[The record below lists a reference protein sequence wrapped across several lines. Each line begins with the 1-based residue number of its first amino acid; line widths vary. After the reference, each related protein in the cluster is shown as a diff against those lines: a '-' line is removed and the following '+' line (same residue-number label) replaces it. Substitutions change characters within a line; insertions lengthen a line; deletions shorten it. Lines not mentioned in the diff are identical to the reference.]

1 MAVKIIHPILALCA
15 LLGILKLTL
24 SIRAPFT
31 LSSPRNPGSL
41 NRRLQLED
49 EVAPIVKRFLQLRV
63 GSSDNKQKSA
73 FWYYTGSV
81 RDPVSGREIVGI
93 EGVEKISVIT
103 SDLTSFLGSP
113 AAANNF
119 SQAIADQFLHTPMS
133 SQSTSTAKSYLS
145 HKLFLYVDAQNRTSP
160 VSSFRKS
167 RMAPARSVNPFKELL
182 EWVQLDVNSVSVESN
197 SKEAGDGAP
206 RSNCRVIST
215 VMWPGGRT
223 MEGRLFLE
231 SLDTATTGIASPNL
245 SPSAMGIAVHHT
257 ILGRKLKPVN
267 KWIAFGPSQEGS
279 VGKSSE
285 VYRLQENRS
294 PHMVLNPWSKMK
306 KLSAEDSYLAH
317 SPIRMFYKRYGTAPA
332 WMAPQRPCEIE
343 LYGYRIDN
351 PNWLPSATKELFQ
364 SYANEFFVTSNPST
378 AALVDEKNDPYF
390 KYKPWY
396 TKLATLLKH

>member
-1 MAVKIIHPILALCA
+1 MKIMRPILACYA
-15 LLGILKLTL
+15 LLGVLKFAL
-24 SIRAPFT
+24 SIKAP
-31 LSSPRNPGSL
+31 LASSLPRNPGSF

-63 GSSDNKQKSA
+63 GSDNKQSSA

-93 EGVEKISVIT
+93 EGVEKICALT
-103 SDLTSFLGSP
+103 SNLTSFLGGP
-113 AAANNF
+113 NTATNF
-119 SQAIADQFLHTPMS
+119 SQAIADQFLLAPMS
-133 SQSTSTAKSYLS
+133 PQSMSTSKSYLS

-167 RMAPARSVNPFKELL
+167 RMAPARPVNPFKELL
-182 EWVQLDVNSVSVESN
+182 EWVQLDVNQVRVDSN
-197 SKEAGDGAP
+197 SKEPGEGAL
-206 RSNCRVIST
+206 RSNCRVVST

-223 MEGRLFLE
+223 MEGRLLLE
-231 SLDTATTGIASPNL
+231 SLDTATTGISSPHFA
-245 SPSAMGIAVHHT
+245 PSAMGIAVHHT
-257 ILGRKLKPVN
+257 IRGRKLKPVN

-285 VYRLQENRS
+285 VYRLQENRA
-294 PHMVLNPWSKMK
+294 PRMVLNPWNKMK
-306 KLSAEDSYLAH
+306 KISTEDAHLAH

-351 PNWLPSATKELFQ
+351 PKLLPSTTKELFQ
-364 SYANEFFVTSNPST
+364 PYAKEFFATSNPST
-378 AALVDEKNDPYF
+378 AALVDEKNDPLF

-396 TKLATLLKH
+396 TKVATLLKQ

>member
-1 MAVKIIHPILALCA
+1 MRPVLAFCA
-15 LLGILKLTL
+15 LLGFLKLTM
-24 SIRAPFT
+24 SIRAP
-31 LSSPRNPGSL
+31 SSPSLPRNPGSL

-49 EVAPIVKRFLQLRV
+49 EVVPIVKRFLQLRV

-93 EGVEKISVIT
+93 EGVEKISPIT

-113 AAANNF
+113 AAINNF
-119 SQAIADQFLHTPMS
+119 SQAIADQFLHAPVPPHS
-133 SQSTSTAKSYLS
+133 ISTAKSYLS

-167 RMAPARSVNPFKELL
+167 RMAPARPVNPFKELL
-182 EWVQLDVNSVSVESN
+182 EWVQLDVNPVSMASN

-257 ILGRKLKPVN
+257 IRGRKLKPVN

-285 VYRLQENRS
+285 VYRLQENRA
-294 PHMVLNPWSKMK
+294 PRMVLNPWGKMK
-306 KLSAEDSYLAH
+306 KLSKDETHLAC

-351 PNWLPSATKELFQ
+351 PKWLPSTTKELFHP
-364 SYANEFFVTSNPST
+364 YANEFFATSNPST
-378 AALVDEKNDPYF
+378 AALVDEKKDPYF
-390 KYKPWY
+390 NYKPWY
-396 TKLATLLKH
+396 TKLAALLKQ